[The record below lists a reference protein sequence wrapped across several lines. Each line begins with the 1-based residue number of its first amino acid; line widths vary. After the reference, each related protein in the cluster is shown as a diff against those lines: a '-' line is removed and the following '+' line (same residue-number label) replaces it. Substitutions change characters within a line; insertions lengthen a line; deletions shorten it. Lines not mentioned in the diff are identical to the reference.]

1 MMKRF
6 VGFALIHFLEQNQK
20 ALGVLTFK
28 RLGDFNFKGK
38 SSQIP
43 PIVNETLES
52 CYRLYLYPTHR

>member
-1 MMKRF
+1 MKRF
-6 VGFALIHFLEQNQK
+6 VGVALIHFLEQNQK

-28 RLGDFNFKGK
+28 RLGILKRFKGK

-43 PIVNETLES
+43 PVNETLES